1 MKTLTAILALFLF
14 SLTPATAADHAA
26 DDVSVGDITVSNAWA
41 RATIGSKRP
50 GGAYLALANAG
61 STSDHLI
68 AAETTVAG
76 KSELHTHTMADGV
89 MKMSQVKSI
98 EIPAGGMAMLQPG
111 GFHIMMFDL
120 KAALAEGTMFPLTLT
135 FEKAGKVTITVH
147 VGKVGAMMGHDH
159 SAEHMKN
166 MEPQKHMDDD
176 EHKKMHDKHM
186 KEGATPAQ

>member
-14 SLTPATAADHAA
+14 SLSPATAAKAA
-26 DDVSVGDITVSNAWA
+26 DKAHVGDITVSNAWA
-41 RATIGSKRP
+41 RATIGPKRP
-50 GGAYLALANAG
+50 GGAYLAIANAG

-68 AAETTVAG
+68 AAETPVAG
-76 KSELHTHTMADGV
+76 KAELHTHTMTGGV
-89 MKMSQVKSI
+89 MKMSQVKNI
-98 EIPAGGMAMLQPG
+98 EVPAGGMAMLKPG
-111 GFHIMMFDL
+111 GFHVMLFDL
-120 KAALAEGTMFPLTLT
+120 TAALAEGTMFPLTLT

-159 SAEHMKN
+159 SAEHMKT
-166 MEPQKHMDDD
+166 MDHQKHMDDD